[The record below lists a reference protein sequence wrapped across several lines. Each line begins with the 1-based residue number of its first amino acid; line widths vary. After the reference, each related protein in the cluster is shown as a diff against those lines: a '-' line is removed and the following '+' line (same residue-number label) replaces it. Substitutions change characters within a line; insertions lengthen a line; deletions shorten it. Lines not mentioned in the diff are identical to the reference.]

1 VYDSADRQVLRASAD
16 EADGKLKAYRAL
28 LKDTH
33 LRPVRDKSEGQLIA
47 EPRYIK
53 KQIVSKSAIDV
64 RTRSGLGDK
73 SEFFLGMC
81 KLAGFVNYIS
91 LGSFLFYVQGP
102 DMFDIVHQRLC
113 KNSSVFQN
121 RLSKPSTLNIWTF
134 KTWVRHMENIY
145 IYIYIY
151 MYIAFLNPTCINI
164 YIQHM
169 SNIYVEHMQN
179 MYNACATYM
188 FNYVDSRIVD
198 RMGTLLAEAA
208 C

>member
-1 VYDSADRQVLRASAD
+1 VSFQRLCSSEARKKQCAFGNNEVYDSADRQVLRASAD

-73 SEFFLGMC
+73 SEFFFWGMC

-134 KTWVRHMENIY
+134 KTWVRHMD
-145 IYIYIY
+145 
-151 MYIAFLNPTCINI
+151 
-164 YIQHM
+164 
-169 SNIYVEHMQN
+169 N
-179 MYNACATYM
+179 MYNACATNT

-198 RMGTLLAEAA
+198 RMGALLAEAA